1 MKILWDV
8 TPVIKY
14 HFKYFILLVDYL
26 LFLSGFEEAASHVVS
41 CLCRGPCNR
50 DSGQSLGV
58 WGDFLLITS
67 KKHVLRSDSFKEM
80 NSASSWVSL
89 AADPSLVELPDKN
102 LALVNILLVALQ
114 RVPLSHA
121 SIPHLWGLN
130 NKRAFFQVA
139 KLWQFATQQRKMNTA
154 VILCLFCYWMFGVCG
169 ADSF

>member
-80 NSASSWVSL
+80 NSASS
-89 AADPSLVELPDKN
+89 
-102 LALVNILLVALQ
+102 
-114 RVPLSHA
+114 
-121 SIPHLWGLN
+121 
-130 NKRAFFQVA
+130 
-139 KLWQFATQQRKMNTA
+139 
-154 VILCLFCYWMFGVCG
+154 
-169 ADSF
+169 